1 MRKIKIGMK
10 IMILV
15 IMKNQMVLMKVL
27 MPVMREKR
35 LEKKNQMVLAT
46 MIQPAEMLPMKKV
59 LKKVLK
65 KRILNVQKNLK
76 KVHRLLVQK
85 VEKMVLMSPNQK
97 PIQISETM
105 KANWYRM
112 KQKLT
117 DI

>member
-1 MRKIKIGMK
+1 MMAMIKLTLMK
-10 IMILV
+10 ILQTRIL
-15 IMKNQMVLMKVL
+15 KNLMVLMKVV
-27 MPVMREKR
+27 MKPVMQEKR

-46 MIQPAEMLPMKKV
+46 MIQPAEMLLM
-59 LKKVLK
+59 KKVLK
-65 KRILNVQKNLK
+65 KRILKVQQNLK

-85 VEKMVLMSPNQK
+85 VEKMVLMNPNQK

-105 KANWYRM
+105 KMNWYRM

>member
-1 MRKIKIGMK
+1 MMKIQINGMK

-15 IMKNQMVLMKVL
+15 IMKNLMVLMKVL
-27 MPVMREKR
+27 MPVMQEKN
-35 LEKKNQMVLAT
+35 LEKMNQMVLVI

-59 LKKVLK
+59 LQ
-65 KRILNVQKNLK
+65 KRILKVQQNLK

-105 KANWYRM
+105 KMNWYRM

-117 DI
+117 NI